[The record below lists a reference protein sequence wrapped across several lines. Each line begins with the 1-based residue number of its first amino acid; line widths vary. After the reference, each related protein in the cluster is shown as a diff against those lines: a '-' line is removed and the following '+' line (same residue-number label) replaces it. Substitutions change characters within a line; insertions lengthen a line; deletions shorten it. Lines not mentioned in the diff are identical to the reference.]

1 MNQIE
6 MLVRTTLQ
14 EHGVPASDEEIEA
27 LVSAYPAFKA
37 RLESLYAVTVARHE
51 QPAVSFV
58 PNTNVAEW

>member
-6 MLVRTTLQ
+6 TLVRAALQ
-14 EHGVPASDEEIEA
+14 EHGVPASDEEVEA

-37 RLESLYAVTVARHE
+37 RLESLYAVTDARHE

-58 PNTNVAEW
+58 PNANVVEW